1 MVFKDTG
8 AEARSTMA
16 HYYGGQ
22 TAAALKAGDGAELKS
37 LLREQGQ
44 MARDPQAFLKA
55 QEERKVA
62 AAAAKA
68 AREAAGVE
76 ETPPSTKLSKR
87 EPITRGKQPLD

>member
-1 MVFKDTG
+1 
-8 AEARSTMA
+8 MA

-55 QEERKVA
+55 HEERKAA

-76 ETPPSTKLSKR
+76 EPPASTKLSKR
-87 EPITRGKQPLD
+87 EPIVRGKQPQD